1 MATLEQLSAALVNAD
16 KAGDVDAA
24 RALAAEIS
32 RMRAAAP
39 ADTAPP
45 APPAARPE
53 NSDSAKLITGE
64 KRDPRDNLAGKIDAG
79 VRGLADTLSF
89 GTADEIA
96 AQMRSGPF
104 TTQKPDDDYYN
115 RGIYA
120 GEYNPLGMIARGL
133 NAPFASETKSA
144 DYNRALAEE
153 RGVDDSDSKNR
164 MAERLTGQ
172 ILGAVA
178 GGTGLAKQGL
188 SATANAIKGGKGLAG
203 VSLASTKEGAV
214 LGGLQGFGSGE
225 DFEDRVGKAST
236 GIGVGAILGG
246 ALPSVT
252 TALAGAFKGAT
263 APLFAPFR
271 PAQYTDKAMR
281 TYLQR
286 SGKTPEEIAS
296 IMRSAVDDGQGMY
309 TVADAMGNAG
319 QRAMVPVTRTPNDFR
334 SEATDF
340 LVRRQMGQPQ
350 RLANALAEG
359 FDAPQTSDRV
369 TRALTAARDA
379 EADGLYTAARR
390 EAGAV
395 NVTPILERIDETLS
409 PGVNNIVS
417 PRDNIGNDTIE
428 GALARVRRMISDG
441 NSQVTDFNTLFRAKL
456 DLDDMITRAEGQGAG
471 NRAHYLSQVKREVD
485 RALEEASPAYRNAND
500 TFATRSRVID
510 SVAEGQAAKSGRVR
524 SDDSIEQFSGMTPDQ
539 QQAFRSGYVD
549 PIIADIESHAM
560 GPATNRARSLTTP
573 KFEQEFQA
581 FAAPGRAQQLG
592 NRIGRE
598 NRMFETSNAALGN
611 SRTADNLG
619 DVDDMANFDPAVLTN
634 ILTGNWKQA
643 ALTGAR
649 QAFAAGKGL
658 PPRVIERVGR
668 SLMETDPE
676 AALATLSRV
685 RGQSVSR
692 DRLRAMILSSMLQG
706 INAGTARLP

>member
-1 MATLEQLSAALVNAD
+1 MATIEQLSNALINAD

-32 RMRAAAP
+32 RMRAAP
-39 ADTAPP
+39 
-45 APPAARPE
+45 PPAATAPVPQAPAPQP
-53 NSDSAKLITGE
+53 SAP
-64 KRDPRDNLAGKIDAG
+64 DARDNFMGKVDAG

-89 GTADEIA
+89 GGADEIA

-104 TTQKPDDDYYN
+104 TTQKPDDDYYDS
-115 RGIYA
+115 GIYA

-133 NAPFASETKSA
+133 NSPFASETKSE

-164 MAERLTGQ
+164 MAQRLTGQ

-203 VSLASTKEGAV
+203 VTKASAIEGSI
-214 LGGLQGFGSGE
+214 LGGLQGVGSGE
-225 DFEDRVGKAST
+225 GLDDRIAKGTFGA
-236 GIGVGAILGG
+236 GVGFGVGG
-246 ALPSVT
+246 ALPSVS
-252 TALAGAFKGAT
+252 TAVAGAFKGAT
-263 APLFAPFR
+263 APLLAPFR

-286 SGKTPEEIAS
+286 SGKSPEEIAS

-309 TVADAMGNAG
+309 TMADAMGNAG

-334 SEATDF
+334 QEATDF
-340 LVRRQMGQPQ
+340 LVRRQLGQPQ

-369 TRALTAARDA
+369 TRGLTSARDV

-390 EAGAV
+390 DAGAV

-456 DLDDMITRAEGQGAG
+456 DLDDMITKAEGQGAG

-510 SVAEGQAAKSGRVR
+510 SVAEGHAAKSGRVR

-549 PIIADIESHAM
+549 PIIADIESMPM
-560 GPATNRARSLTTP
+560 GPATNRARGLTTP
-573 KFEQEFQA
+573 KYEQEFQA
-581 FAAPGRAQQLG
+581 FAAPERGPQLG

-598 NRMFETSNAALGN
+598 NRMFETTNAALGN

-619 DVDDMANFDPAVLTN
+619 DIDDMANFDPAVLTN
-634 ILTGNWKQA
+634 LLTGNWKQA

-676 AALATLSRV
+676 AALAALSRV

-692 DRLRAMILSSMLQG
+692 DRLRAMILASMLQG
-706 INAGTARLP
+706 ANAGTARLP